1 MSNPLEVLLL
11 DDEAIVGKRL
21 KPAIEKINCNVEVF
35 QDPKLAAERI
45 NEKEFDIVVTD
56 IYMDDM
62 DGMQVLDIVLKKS
75 SRTKVI
81 MITGY
86 AMISLARDAMEKG
99 AFDFIAKPFNPN
111 DLRVVIA
118 KAAKALGSSIDL
130 NALLKKQER

>member
-1 MSNPLEVLLL
+1 MNTQVL
-11 DDEAIVGKRL
+11 
-21 KPAIEKINCNVEVF
+21 
-35 QDPKLAAERI
+35 
-45 NEKEFDIVVTD
+45 DILMYLFD

>member
-1 MSNPLEVLLL
+1 VMSNLLEILLL

-21 KPAIEKINCNVEVF
+21 KPALEKMNCNVEVF
-35 QDPKLAAERI
+35 QDPQLAVGRI

-62 DGMQVLDIVLKKS
+62 DGMQVLDIVHEKS
-75 SRTKVI
+75 PRTKVI

-99 AFDFIAKPFNPN
+99 AFDFIAKPFKPD

-118 KAAKALGSSIDL
+118 KAAKALGSPIDL
-130 NALLKKQER
+130 NPLTRE